1 MNPFTRNDFLVALEQ
16 NGISLDESR
25 LHEVNYYFNLWGE
38 TMKQNRKCGQAY
50 DFGAYVAWMK
60 KQ

>member
-1 MNPFTRNDFLVALEQ
+1 MTYKQFLLEVQ
-16 NGISLDESR
+16 QAGMSLNEN
-25 LHEVNYYFNLWGE
+25 EGTYYFNLWGE
-38 TMKQNRKCGQAY
+38 TMHQDRRSGQSH